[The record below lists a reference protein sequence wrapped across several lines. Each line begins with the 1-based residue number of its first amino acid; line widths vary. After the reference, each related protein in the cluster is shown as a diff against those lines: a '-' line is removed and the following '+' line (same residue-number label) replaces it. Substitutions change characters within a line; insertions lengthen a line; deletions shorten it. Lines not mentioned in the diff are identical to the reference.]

1 VNSYLPLAVIRE
13 AECIGCTKC
22 IQACPLDVIIGAAQ
36 QMHTIIAQDCTGCG
50 LCVPVCPVDCIDI
63 IDIPMLTVDERQV
76 RARHAKQRVAAKQR
90 RLTKKKSAIEV
101 DPLATRK
108 TEIAAA
114 LARAKNKIQ
123 NK

>member
-1 VNSYLPLAVIRE
+1 MNAYLPLAIIRE

-63 IDIPMLTVDERQV
+63 IDVPMMTVVERRV
-76 RARHAKQRVAAKQR
+76 RAVHAKQRVVAKQQ
-90 RLTKKKSAIEV
+90 RLIKKKSAVDV
-101 DPLATRK
+101 DPLAARK
-108 TEIAAA
+108 AEIAAA
-114 LARAKNKIQ
+114 LARAKNKMQ